1 MHMNTLNKY
10 LPVTSAL
17 KIVLSE
23 LRITP
28 PTELVYSDV
37 RKKGRA
43 VGVKFVGLWLNGTEK
58 LAVKSKMEELGYTHH
73 YIRYNNNY
81 YWSRGTR
88 FCFSA

>member
-1 MHMNTLNKY
+1 MNTLNKY

-28 PTELVYSDV
+28 SRKLVYSDV

-43 VGVKFVGLWLNGTEK
+43 VGVKFVGLWLSDKEK

-73 YIRYNNNY
+73 YIRYNNNTS
-81 YWSRGTR
+81 WTQGTR